1 MNALLRWSQAN
12 PLDEEVAYALSQG
25 WGTQIPDPEFA
36 KARRARQNLALRG
49 YDTYQEP
56 QSVNALSP
64 IVSGSD
70 QASFLRSEKDTRPY
84 YETDQ
89 RGMVAPLVKSGYND
103 SVALANP
110 VVTGGSAPSILNDI
124 LQGRQVDKGEIQ
136 QAAGDAAGAAMTGS
150 LALSRPSGSIGSGGR
165 IASELPMDQASR
177 MARAKEMGFDTDTIY
192 YHGTPT
198 AGFNEFEARAPKIAG
213 DIVDNKAVYGST
225 LQSDANLYA
234 GASDGSAVIPFMTRA
249 KMASLDEAKGIPAD
263 RLVDALRERG
273 FGGYFQTGG
282 KTYASIFDP
291 KDIRSVNAAFD
302 PEMAS
307 SANLLAANAPT
318 SAAAP
323 SVQHI
328 AQTAARE
335 QAPGIRAYHGSPHDF
350 DRFDLSKI
358 GTGEG
363 AQAFGH
369 GLYFAESKGTADFY
383 RQKLSSDG
391 GDRISRSSPTYMA
404 DTANE
409 VGKGDQAAALAW
421 LQSEIRKL
429 GSATTPVT
437 AERRNAALEAVKL
450 IEEGRKPMPP
460 NGRMYEVNIKADPND
475 FLDWDKPLSQQ
486 PPKVMDAFKAVGRGD
501 LLDEVNPY
509 TARDALEK
517 LGTRRLKDGQPSYEM
532 MNEASAA
539 LREAGIPGIKYLD
552 QGSRTAGGGSRNY
565 VVFDDALVEILRKYG
580 LAGLGVLG
588 ASGLGTQDAQ
598 AEPLRASDNVIS
610 EPFYNA
616 LLGVQAM
623 GNGYQP
629 GPVQSD
635 YVIDRRNEDPEGVY
649 QSDRVGFRRRVP
661 SADTMPPELRF
672 LLPRP

>member
-165 IASELPMDQASR
+165 
-177 MARAKEMGFDTDTIY
+177 
-192 YHGTPT
+192 
-198 AGFNEFEARAPKIAG
+198 
-213 DIVDNKAVYGST
+213 
-225 LQSDANLYA
+225 
-234 GASDGSAVIPFMTRA
+234 
-249 KMASLDEAKGIPAD
+249 
-263 RLVDALRERG
+263 
-273 FGGYFQTGG
+273 
-282 KTYASIFDP
+282 
-291 KDIRSVNAAFD
+291 
-302 PEMAS
+302 PE
-307 SANLLAANAPT
+307 
-318 SAAAP
+318 
-323 SVQHI
+323 
-328 AQTAARE
+328 
-335 QAPGIRAYHGSPHDF
+335 APGIRAYHGSPHDF

-486 PPKVMDAFKAVGRGD
+486 SEKVRGAIAATQPSHLN
-501 LLDEVNPY
+501 LLDAVEPY
-509 TARDALEK
+509 STRDALERI
-517 LGTRRLKDGQPSYEM
+517 GTSRLKEGQPSHTM
-532 MNEASAA
+532 MDEARQA

-552 QGSRTAGGGSRNY
+552 QGSRTAGDGSRNY